1 MDVVRQSLS
10 DVPNCK
16 ICDFLHGQDFQNAL
30 QISDCALISLE
41 KGITGLA
48 VPSKTYSYMMYGIPL
63 LAVMDEGDIVSDI
76 EAGAGCWA
84 RNGESEKLAE
94 LIRDLA
100 ANPEKVE
107 KMRQTCRQLY
117 LEKYTTDICTEKYV
131 SLLRKLG

>member
-1 MDVVRQSLS
+1 
-10 DVPNCK
+10 
-16 ICDFLHGQDFQNAL
+16 
-30 QISDCALISLE
+30 
-41 KGITGLA
+41 
-48 VPSKTYSYMMYGIPL
+48 MMYGIPL

-94 LIRDLA
+94 LIRELA